1 MNTCGSIFT
10 QSFYSG
16 DDIPL
21 TINFYDT
28 DGVTA
33 KPMTGYKIQLM
44 VKAAPLQDQFG
55 NPIPDSAALWEDSL
69 QGDNTGVFPF
79 MIPGLLAGSS
89 PAAPTL
95 PPGNYFLEAK
105 QYDPTGLRSTVFS
118 TNLPINESVRVAIP

>member
-1 MNTCGSIFT
+1 MNTCGTIFI
-10 QSFYSG
+10 QAFYSG

-21 TINFYDT
+21 PIYFYAG

-33 KPMTGYKIQLM
+33 KPMTGYRVQLM

-55 NPIPDSAALWEDSL
+55 EAIPDSEALWQDSMN
-69 QGDNTGVFPF
+69 GDDTGIFPF

-95 PPGNYFLEAK
+95 PAGNYFLEAK

-118 TNLPINESVRVAIP
+118 TTLPINESVRVAIP

>member
-10 QSFYSG
+10 QAFASG

-21 TINFYDT
+21 TINFYQP
-28 DGVTA
+28 DGVTP
-33 KPMTGYKIQLM
+33 KPMTGYIIRVM

-55 NPIPDSAALWEDSL
+55 DPIPDSAALWQESMN
-69 QGDNTGVFPF
+69 GDNTGVFPF

-95 PPGNYFLEAK
+95 PPGNYFCEAK
-105 QYDPTGLRSTVFS
+105 QYDPNGKRSTVFS
-118 TNLPINESVRVAIP
+118 TALPINESVRVEIP

>member
-21 TINFYDT
+21 TINFYQP
-28 DGVTA
+28 DGVTP
-33 KPMTGYKIQLM
+33 KPMTGYKVQLM
-44 VKAAPLQDQFG
+44 VKAAPLQDQYG
-55 NPIPDSAALWEDSL
+55 NLIPDSKALWQSSL
-69 QGDNTGVFPF
+69 NGDASGVFPF
-79 MIPGLLAGSS
+79 MIPGLLAGSL

-95 PPGNYFLEAK
+95 PPGNYFCEAK

-118 TNLPINESVRVAIP
+118 TTLPINESIRVTIP